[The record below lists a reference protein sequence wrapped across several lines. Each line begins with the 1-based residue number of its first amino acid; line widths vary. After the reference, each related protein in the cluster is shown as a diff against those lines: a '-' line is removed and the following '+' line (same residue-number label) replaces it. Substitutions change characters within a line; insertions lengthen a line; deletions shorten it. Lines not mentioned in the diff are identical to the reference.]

1 MLRRTILSVLVPL
14 LGATTLAAQQE
25 SKTAPPKIVFV
36 CEHGAAKSVIAAKE
50 LEKLAG
56 ERGISIQAVSRGTT
70 PDPDIP
76 LLVRTGLKAD
86 GIEIGTMKPV
96 QVKPED
102 LRDAARVISFG
113 PDLSAVTGQK
123 VRVDDWSAT
132 PDVSG
137 NFPAARDYILK
148 RLQTLLDQI
157 VEAKR

>member
-1 MLRRTILSVLVPL
+1 MLSVLVPL
-14 LGATTLAAQQE
+14 LAVTTLAAQQE
-25 SKTAPPKIVFV
+25 SKIAPLKIVFV

-50 LEKLAG
+50 LEKLAR
-56 ERGISIQAVSRGTT
+56 ERGISIQAVSRGMT
-70 PDPDIP
+70 PEAEIA

-96 QVKPED
+96 HVKPED

-113 PDLSAVTGQK
+113 PDLSAVAGQK

-137 NFPAARDYILK
+137 NFPAARDYIVK
-148 RLQTLLDQI
+148 RLEILLDQI
-157 VEAKR
+157 AEAKR

>member
-1 MLRRTILSVLVPL
+1 MLRRSILSVLVPL
-14 LGATTLAAQQE
+14 LGATTLPAQQE
-25 SKTAPPKIVFV
+25 SRTPPPKVVFV

-50 LEKLAG
+50 LEKLAR
-56 ERGISIQAVSRGTT
+56 ERGISIQAISRGTT

-76 LLVRTGLKAD
+76 LHVRTGLKAD

-113 PDLSAVTGQK
+113 PDLSSVAGQM
-123 VRVDDWSAT
+123 RVEDWSAT
-132 PDVSG
+132 PDVSA
-137 NFPAARDYILK
+137 NFPAARDYIVK

-157 VEAKR
+157 AEAKR

>member
-1 MLRRTILSVLVPL
+1 MLRRSTLSVLVPL
-14 LGATTLAAQQE
+14 LAATTLPAQQE
-25 SKTAPPKIVFV
+25 SKMPPPKIVFV
-36 CEHGAAKSVIAAKE
+36 CEHGAAKSVIAVKE
-50 LEKLAG
+50 LEKLAR

-76 LLVRTGLKAD
+76 LYVRTGLKAD

-113 PDLSAVTGQK
+113 PDLSAVAGQK
-123 VRVDDWSAT
+123 VRVEDWSAT

-137 NFPAARDYILK
+137 NFPAARDYIVK

-157 VEAKR
+157 AEAKR